1 MEGWNPCT
9 GALHFP
15 VVGRYSSGTRW
26 VWMRKKWTSLII
38 AILNISLLSPMG
50 YWNFRVHR
58 NHLGYMLKCRLL
70 AITWRIPKS
79 LYLNRG
85 QEIWVLKMHRS
96 EHRWSTN
103 HILGHSAI
111 WEDFL
116 WLCLPQVLYCMGIVN
131 TGLPRWLSDKE
142 FICQCR
148 RHQFDPWSGKI
159 PWRRKWQPIP
169 VILPGKSH
177 GQKSLVGYSPWSHK
191 GVRHDLVTKNNNIV
205 SILPHQ

>member
-1 MEGWNPCT
+1 MSVSISTWKSGIPALVPFTFQWWEDTVQVQDEFGWE
-9 GALHFP
+9 
-15 VVGRYSSGTRW
+15 
-26 VWMRKKWTSLII
+26 KKWTSLII

-50 YWNFRVHR
+50 YWNFRVHW
-58 NHLGYMLKCRLL
+58 NHLGNMLKCRLL

-116 WLCLPQVLYCMGIVN
+116 WLCLPQVLYCMDIVN
-131 TGLPRWLSDKE
+131 MGLPRWLSDKE

-148 RHQFDPWSGKI
+148 RHQFDPWSRKI

-169 VILPGKSH
+169 VILPGKI
-177 GQKSLVGYSPWSHK
+177 PWTEEP
-191 GVRHDLVTKNNNIV
+191 GGL
-205 SILPHQ
+205 